1 MTDAPRHFTVGQV
14 ATVCTTRI
22 TPNLTVPTRT
32 GRRATTSLVHNI
44 LRAVAA
50 ISNGAREGWRRVHQ
64 RQAARDE
71 ERPTEADAPI
81 KLSASLNRYGYFS
94 LQLSSKHTGSG

>member
-14 ATVCTTRI
+14 ATVCTIRI
-22 TPNLTVPTRT
+22 TPNSTVPIRT
-32 GRRATTSLVHNI
+32 GHRATTRWARNI
-44 LRAVAA
+44 PRAVA
-50 ISNGAREGWRRVHQ
+50 INSGAREGKRRVHR

>member
-1 MTDAPRHFTVGQV
+1 VYKAMAPNGT
-14 ATVCTTRI
+14 I
-22 TPNLTVPTRT
+22 PIRT
-32 GRRATTSLVHNI
+32 GHRATTRWARNI
-44 LRAVAA
+44 PRAVA
-50 ISNGAREGWRRVHQ
+50 INSGAREGKRRVHR